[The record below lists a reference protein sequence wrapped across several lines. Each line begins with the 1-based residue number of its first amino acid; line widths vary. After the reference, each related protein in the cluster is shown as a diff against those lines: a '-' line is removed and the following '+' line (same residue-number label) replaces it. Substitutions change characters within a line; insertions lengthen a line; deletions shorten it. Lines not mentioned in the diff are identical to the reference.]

1 MAFGRTS
8 RAVDTGSETRAL
20 QVMPWGPWGPGSVS
34 ATGRQVSPQSASQ
47 LLTVFGCAQL
57 IGDTIATLPRG
68 VFTDTPEKTEL
79 DNVPPWFKKPNPT
92 TTMSEY
98 VGQCVWSLLMD
109 GNIFAPYSL
118 DAAFRTNGL
127 SILDP
132 TQVVLRADN
141 PDRIVPWV
149 NGKRFVGNL
158 KHVKGLTQPGAL
170 RGINPIEAARQSI
183 SIALEAQDFA
193 ARFYN
198 NGAHLSGVITTPQ
211 HMDQENAK
219 ALLDK
224 FGRDHSGTNAHKPGL
239 LDAGATWQP
248 ISITPE
254 QAQFLETRRYQDAD
268 IAGKLFLL
276 DPTLLGIPVSISETY
291 ANLEQRGI
299 HLITYTLLRW
309 MVRLEDFFTDLLPAG
324 QYMKFNVNGLLRAD
338 LLTRYQAHQ
347 MALGGPRGE
356 GVRWMTVEEVREIE
370 ELEGMPAE
378 LKKDFV
384 APAILDVQATP
395 AKAPVPGTPGAPPV
409 PAAPAPQ
416 MNFTISPEIRMP
428 DQPAPI
434 VTVNTPDITVN
445 TPEVTFP
452 EIRIPEQAPPHV
464 TVNPPEIVVNPPEVT
479 VMPAEVTVNAPDV
492 HVTNEVQPRTTRRIE
507 RDEDGRILTI
517 TEDSQ

>member
-8 RAVDTGSETRAL
+8 RAVEMGSETRAL

-57 IGDTIATLPRG
+57 IADTIATLPRG

-299 HLITYTLLRW
+299 HLVTYTLLRW

-324 QYMKFNVNGLLRAD
+324 QYMKFNVNGLMRAD

-384 APAILDVQATP
+384 TPQQQIVPPVKIAPGAVPGA
-395 AKAPVPGTPGAPPV
+395 PGTPAPG
-409 PAAPAPQ
+409 APAPQ
-416 MNFTISPEIRMP
+416 MNFTINPEIRMP
-428 DQPAPI
+428 EQPAPI
-434 VTVNTPDITVN
+434 VTVNTP
-445 TPEVTFP
+445 
-452 EIRIPEQAPPHV
+452 
-464 TVNPPEIVVNPPEVT
+464 EIVVNSPDITVQPPEVT
-479 VMPAEVTVNAPDV
+479 VQPAEV
-492 HVTNEVQPRTTRRIE
+492 HITNEMQPRSVTRTVE
-507 RDEDGRILTI
+507 RGDDGRILSI
-517 TEDSQ
+517 TEESR